1 MRTSLFF
8 TLFLLPAALIAQ
20 CDGVRYREFLFSDF
34 EKTSNLTYGN
44 NVTHE
49 GTAQDLLLDVY
60 EPSGDSETNRA
71 LVILAHGGFFISGS
85 KDGPDVVP
93 LCEDLAR
100 MGYVSASINY
110 RLGFPFANLEARMTE
125 AALRGV
131 HDMKAAIRWF
141 RKSVEESG
149 NPYGID
155 PEQIYIGGVSAGGFI
170 ALHLAYLDEEAEI
183 PSYIDLANPGLNGG
197 LEGVSG
203 NAGYSS
209 HVNAIINIAGAIGEK
224 SWITAGDEPAAL
236 LHGDVDTTV
245 PYATDMQLVFGVV
258 PVTEVDGSFSIA
270 QRMEEVGVAHCF
282 ETHEGF
288 NHVPHTSDAAV
299 YDTTLSIISNFLS
312 HFVCDIALDCE
323 YRELSV
329 GVNET
334 ILAESMEIYPNPAAD
349 RFRVRYDA
357 PGIAL
362 LSIYDLTGRRV
373 MQSTIRSGE
382 EIHTA
387 ALPDGA
393 YLVECS
399 IGDRRATRR
408 VVVTR

>member
-1 MRTSLFF
+1 
-8 TLFLLPAALIAQ
+8 
-20 CDGVRYREFLFSDF
+20 
-34 EKTSNLTYGN
+34 
-44 NVTHE
+44 
-49 GTAQDLLLDVY
+49 
-60 EPSGDSETNRA
+60 
-71 LVILAHGGFFISGS
+71 
-85 KDGPDVVP
+85 
-93 LCEDLAR
+93 
-100 MGYVSASINY
+100 
-110 RLGFPFANLEARMTE
+110 
-125 AALRGV
+125 
-131 HDMKAAIRWF
+131 
-141 RKSVEESG
+141 
-149 NPYGID
+149 
-155 PEQIYIGGVSAGGFI
+155 
-170 ALHLAYLDEEAEI
+170 
-183 PSYIDLANPGLNGG
+183 
-197 LEGVSG
+197 
-203 NAGYSS
+203 
-209 HVNAIINIAGAIGEK
+209 
-224 SWITAGDEPAAL
+224 
-236 LHGDVDTTV
+236 
-245 PYATDMQLVFGVV
+245 DMQLVFGVV

-299 YDTTLSIISNFLS
+299 YDTTLSLISNFLS